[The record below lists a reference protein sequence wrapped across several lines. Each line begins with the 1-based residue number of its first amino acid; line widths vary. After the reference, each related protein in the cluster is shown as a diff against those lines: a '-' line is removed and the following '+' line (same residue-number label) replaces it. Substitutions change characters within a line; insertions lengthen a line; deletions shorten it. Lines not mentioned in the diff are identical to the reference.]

1 MAIDLEKIVL
11 NMKKYRKH
19 ARLTQ
24 EELSEAAEL
33 SPDYISLIERG
44 KRYPSLK
51 SLFKIAE
58 ALGIEAYK
66 LIKFD

>member
-1 MAIDLEKIVL
+1 MAIDLEKIVINL
-11 NMKKYRKH
+11 KNYRKN
-19 ARLTQ
+19 ASLTQ
-24 EELSEAAEL
+24 EELSEKANL

-51 SLFKIAE
+51 SLFKIAD
-58 ALGIEAYK
+58 ALEIEAYR

>member
-1 MAIDLEKIVL
+1 MAIDLEKIVINL
-11 NMKKYRKH
+11 KNYRKN
-19 ARLTQ
+19 AGMTQ
-24 EELSEAAEL
+24 EELSEHAGL

-51 SLFKIAE
+51 SLFKIAD
-58 ALGIEAYK
+58 ALKIEAYR